1 MKETDWVLIDTET
14 TGFTAPI
21 FVVELGA
28 QKMRGWEPIGPP
40 FRRLLNQNL
49 DIPPDAARVHGYTR
63 EILERDG
70 DPAATVYRDFA
81 NYAAELPI
89 VAFNLEYDLIE
100 VLFPEWKRLGIAPI
114 GVTGFCALRLAQRL
128 LDPVPAGNCKL
139 QTLRQYY
146 RLPERGAH
154 TALGDVE
161 TVVDLL
167 AKVLRPI
174 AESRGLIEWS
184 DICAYAEAEW
194 YPSRIAFGKFRG
206 RHFQDAMTD
215 PALMGWIIWLGRST
229 NGRTARMGR
238 WYMNQLDSESVEQ
251 VAVAADTS
259 SVTGHSQLQTTSAVT
274 ETGIVI
280 YANPEI
286 EQLRQLVAAARAR
299 LAELEAAYTTERHA
313 VDMTQAVIFKLLRA
327 HYQARDSL
335 KLIIDY
341 RNKYLKILL
350 RTGEHEA
357 AQVEDEYSKSKAQSD
372 ANYEQAAATASG
384 RKLLTSADEDELKS
398 LWKKLV
404 RLYHPD
410 RFANQPE
417 KLETYHHLT
426 SAINK
431 AREDGNI
438 NLLREIANDPH
449 GFILRA
455 GWASLDFSDAA
466 EFGNL
471 RRLFDT
477 LQLEIVTTMELMN
490 SLHASSEFELYQL
503 SAKRPTLL
511 DEIATEQVKL
521 ISAEIEKLEAEAA
534 KLKSEIAELTGES
547 ETKIE

>member
-1 MKETDWVLIDTET
+1 MKETEWVLIDTET
-14 TGFTAPI
+14 TGFAAPI

-28 QKMRGWEPIGPP
+28 QKMRGWEPSGPP

-49 DIPPDAARVHGYTR
+49 DIPPEAARVHGYTR

-70 DPAATVYRDFA
+70 DPATTVYRDFA
-81 NYAAELPI
+81 DYAAELPI
-89 VAFNLEYDLIE
+89 VAFNLEYDLTE
-100 VLFPEWKRLGIAPI
+100 VLVPEWKRLGIAPI

-174 AESRGLIEWS
+174 AESWS

-215 PALMGWIIWLGRST
+215 TALMGWIIWLGRST

-251 VAVAADTS
+251 VAVAADRS
-259 SVTGHSQLQTTSAVT
+259 SVTDHSQLQTTSTVT
-274 ETGIVI
+274 EAGIVI

-299 LAELEAAYTTERHA
+299 LAELEAAYTTERLA

-335 KLIIDY
+335 RLIIDY

-350 RTGEHEA
+350 RTGEDEA
-357 AQVEDEYSKSKAQSD
+357 AQVEDEYAKSKAQSD

-410 RFANQPE
+410 RFAHQPE

-431 AREDGNI
+431 AREDGDI

-449 GFILRA
+449 GFILRS

-477 LQLEIVTTMELMN
+477 LQLEIFATMELMN

-511 DEIATEQVKL
+511 DEIAAEQAKL
-521 ISAEIEKLEAEAA
+521 ISVEIEKLESEAA
-534 KLKSEIAELTGES
+534 KLHSEITELTSES
-547 ETKIE
+547 ETMIK